1 MTSSAYDNVLHWAA
15 VAGDRIA
22 IAEGGV
28 SHTYGAVALQLRRF
42 SSFLR
47 RSGVREGMIVGVECE
62 SRRLALLVMLA
73 CESLGA
79 AHLPL
84 GAGDLAPDS
93 PLARRCDLIC
103 AQHVPAGEGLPPIL
117 GLTQE
122 SLVAILSLD
131 LRAGEGV
138 PDSQGFGPGT
148 AVRIS
153 RTSGTTG
160 AGKFMVKPR
169 SYYDETLPIYD
180 WCLKPVDGDYTYL
193 CFYSPSV
200 GGVFFDLVRAL
211 RFGNRI
217 VFATGL
223 ADILGLEDLRSAYAF
238 LLLRDAETLA
248 GACRDLGRN
257 LDLHYIDITGAAV
270 PRALYALF
278 EAHLTGDVRN
288 VYSSNET
295 GCIAAMSAAGPG
307 RVCPDVEIRIVDDAG
322 APVAPGQVGRILV
335 RSPAVISSYL
345 WDEALNLEHFQD
357 GWLRMNDLG
366 RVPEPGQL
374 EVLGRVD
381 DMLNIGGEKI
391 APYPIEQRLRAIE
404 GVSDAVVL
412 RIENDNG
419 VGRLC
424 VLLERPEPGED
435 EPLRQAAAQVMAAY
449 TRSFE
454 LRLEVAFPRTETGKV
469 RRNLLTPS
477 SPAPSH

>member
-1 MTSSAYDNVLHWAA
+1 MTSSPYDNVLHWAA

-22 IAEGGV
+22 IVEGAVG
-28 SHTYGAVALQLRRF
+28 HTYGAVALQLRRF
-42 SSFLR
+42 STFLR

-84 GAGDLAPDS
+84 GAADLAPDS
-93 PLARRCDLIC
+93 PLAGRCDLIC
-103 AQHVPAGEGLPPIL
+103 AQHVPAAEGLPPIL
-117 GLTQE
+117 ALTQE
-122 SLVAILSLD
+122 TLVAILSLD
-131 LRAGEGV
+131 LEVGEGA
-138 PDSQGFGPGT
+138 PAPRRFGPET

-160 AGKFMVKPR
+160 AGKLMIKR
-169 SYYDETLPIYD
+169 RRYYDEAMPSYD
-180 WCLKPVDGDYTYL
+180 WCLKPVDGDHTYL

-211 RFGNRI
+211 MSGNRI

-223 ADILGLEDLRSAYAF
+223 SDILGLEDLGSAYAF

-257 LDLHYIDITGAAV
+257 LGLHYIDITGAAI

-278 EAHLTGDVRN
+278 EAHLTPDVCN
-288 VYSSNET
+288 VYSSNEA
-295 GCIAAMSAAGPG
+295 GCIAAMRSGVG
-307 RVCPDVEIRIVDDAG
+307 RVCPGVEIRIVDDAG

-335 RSPAVISSYL
+335 RGPMVISGYL
-345 WDEALNLEHFQD
+345 WDEALNAESFDD
-357 GWLRMNDLG
+357 GWLRMSDLG
-366 RVPEPGQL
+366 RVPEPGGL

-391 APYPIEQRLRAIE
+391 APYPIEQRLRAID

-424 VLLERPEPGED
+424 VVLERPEGSD
-435 EPLRQAAAQVMAAY
+435 DGRLREAAAQVMAAH
-449 TRSFE
+449 TRSFA
-454 LRLEVAFPRTETGKV
+454 LRLEAAFPRTETGKV
-469 RRNLLTPS
+469 RRNLLQ
-477 SPAPSH
+477 PAPQTAPR